1 MEQIRHPSD
10 KTRSARGHRA
20 HRARVHGAL
29 IQYATLCTMTNAYDD
44 KRICGCAHRERE
56 RESEKLKGP
65 RSKGL
70 GSNQGLNAA
79 KPQAGGREDSMAM
92 IGDW

>member
-1 MEQIRHPSD
+1 
-10 KTRSARGHRA
+10 
-20 HRARVHGAL
+20 
-29 IQYATLCTMTNAYDD
+29 MTNAYDD

-56 RESEKLKGP
+56 RDSEKLKGP

-79 KPQAGGREDSMAM
+79 KPQAGARMHQLPLCGAEGKEMSKHFCES
-92 IGDW
+92 